1 MTNAALGAAIRVL
14 SADKAVVIG
23 HNVAMTEWTVSV
35 GINRY
40 GPAPTLDAAVELAM
54 QGEGSL

>member
-1 MTNAALGAAIRVL
+1 MTDAALGAAIRVL

-35 GINRY
+35 GLALY
-40 GPAPTLDAAVELAM
+40 DAAPTLDAAVELAM
-54 QGEGSL
+54 QEEGS